1 MRRYFVHVQKAR
13 LTRQRRGLTL
23 VELLA
28 VIAVMAILMSV
39 AIPVIRPALKDRKLR
54 ESARLINAYC
64 AGVQARATELGR
76 PVGIVL
82 SRGTTNARGI
92 YQCTEIFTAEV
103 PLPYAGDLIDSK
115 ALVTQAGAVWTV
127 SFPNNPFFNTLL
139 RPQELFALKLDYKHP
154 LYQCRRSGDQQA
166 VIDNGTLDLCGPPR
180 QLVKTDGSPK
190 RGVPFQIL
198 RSPARSSA
206 APLQLPRG
214 VAIDLSISG
223 MGFRGTR
230 FNPTLC
236 PYCRTPLTKP
246 TGTPFTKPLVEPI
259 VCPNLNCPNNFDKQ
273 GRPRKA
279 EIPLAALEGNIT
291 IMFNPNGSVN
301 RVYVGGQPLPQTTR
315 IYLMIGRVNQINP
328 TNPFQQGN
336 NASEQTNLRDPV
348 NFWLSINPKT
358 GLIRNSINRADL
370 IKKTDATGIHQAR
383 MDAIEGIAV
392 GGR

>member
-13 LTRQRRGLTL
+13 LTRQRRGFTL

-166 VIDNGTLDLCGPPR
+166 VIDNGSLDLCGPPR
-180 QLVKTDGSPK
+180 QLVKTDGSWK
-190 RGVPFQIL
+190 RAVPFQIL

-223 MGFRGTR
+223 MGFRGTQ
-230 FNPTLC
+230 FNPTSKLG
-236 PYCRTPLTKP
+236 P
-246 TGTPFTKPLVEPI
+246 
-259 VCPNLNCPNNFDKQ
+259 
-273 GRPRKA
+273 
-279 EIPLAALEGNIT
+279 GNIT

-336 NASEQTNLRDPV
+336 NASEQANLRDPV